1 MSMKSVIQNVNVLA
15 GKRYSMEGNEATNF
29 YCLGEQQSSDSYE
42 GQEIMK
48 IVAPYEALD
57 GVRGQ
62 LPGRFDIQVE
72 LVQGGKDKMVM
83 KALAMKPVTTPGK
96 SS

>member
-1 MSMKSVIQNVNVLA
+1 
-15 GKRYSMEGNEATNF
+15 
-29 YCLGEQQSSDSYE
+29 
-42 GQEIMK
+42 MK

-83 KALAMKPVTTPGK
+83 KAISMKPVSTPASANAK